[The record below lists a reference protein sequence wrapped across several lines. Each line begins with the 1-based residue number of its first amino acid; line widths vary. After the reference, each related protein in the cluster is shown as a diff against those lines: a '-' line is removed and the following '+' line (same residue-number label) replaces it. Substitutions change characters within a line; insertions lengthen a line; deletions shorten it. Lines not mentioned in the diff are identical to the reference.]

1 VPAVASGR
9 IFLAPNLPYGFIDAP
24 PSLNRLL
31 GLTWL
36 LHTLYP
42 DKASGNLREQ
52 VRSFYKLFYQVD
64 PNDAE
69 LDRLLDRGG

>member
-1 VPAVASGR
+1 VASGR

-24 PSLNRLL
+24 PSLNRLI
-31 GLTWL
+31 GLIWL

-42 DKASGNLREQ
+42 DKASGNLPDQ